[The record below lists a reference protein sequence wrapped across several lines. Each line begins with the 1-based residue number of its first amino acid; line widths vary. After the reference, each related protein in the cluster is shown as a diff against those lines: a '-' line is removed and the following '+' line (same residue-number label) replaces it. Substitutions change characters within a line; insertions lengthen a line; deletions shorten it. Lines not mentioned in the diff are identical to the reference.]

1 MLQAASYEAIAQP
14 ALNVWDTLKS
24 MPGTEQGLAPML
36 VDPGVK
42 KSAKNGSEIVK
53 DPRFTT
59 THITLGARGDSY
71 YEYMLK
77 QYLVG
82 GKKDKK
88 LLDMYTESMRGVR
101 DLLLRETKPC
111 VSPPTHA
118 RLNHQSDSRSKLPGR
133 ISVLDCISEM
143 LTL

>member
-14 ALNVWDTLKS
+14 ALGVWDTLKD
-24 MPGTEQGLAPML
+24 MPGTQQGLAPML
-36 VDPGVK
+36 VDPGLPK
-42 KSAKNGSEIVK
+42 KSKNGTEHARV
-53 DPRFTT
+53 PHFTT

-88 LLDMYTESMRGVR
+88 LLGMYTEAMRGVR
-101 DLLLRETKPC
+101 DLLLGETKPC

-118 RLNHQSDSRSKLPGR
+118 PSRRLHPQCHCFSH
-133 ISVLDCISEM
+133 
-143 LTL
+143 